1 MEKMNDNHPWSEST
15 LKPPSAPTEPFG
27 AGRKEWIYGLLALIC
42 GMMLCN
48 FVIYGGF
55 QLGFAIA
62 MCAYILCATGYLLV
76 SGAKLSLYS
85 GLLLGLSLIIAAGF
99 GRSDDGFVKFVMGC
113 FLTFSLNLGLCLLA
127 GQNRRSPNGFR
138 SLGDAGRAMFTMG
151 YGRLSGGMGGLFR
164 SLKLNG
170 AVAKTVGAVAVGL
183 LILVPVL
190 GIVVS
195 LLVEADAA
203 FESFIDCLPEFQ
215 MDETIVTVLL
225 GFCAFCVIYTRA
237 VALLKSEKEE
247 PVVKERKGIH
257 PITMNTALI
266 GLCLVYALYLVS
278 QLAYFVGGFAGTV
291 PQGYSMAEYA
301 RRGFFEMAWL
311 CAINMGLIALAVSL
325 VRKTDHKAP
334 LLTRLLCLFV
344 GLVTLFLV
352 SAASAKMLTY
362 ISGYGLTRLRV
373 MTQLIIIFFGLMAVM
388 VSVSLFVKKTR
399 CMPILMIG
407 ALLIGGS
414 ALWADVD
421 TVVASYNV
429 HAYQTGKLQT
439 VDVAYLWELGSGA
452 VPQIAKLVDDQDP
465 EVARQAQWYLSRSG
479 AYWEDFRSWNYNDWQ
494 AKNCVSEYKAEQS
507 AQTN

>member
-1 MEKMNDNHPWSEST
+1 MEKMNDNHPWSEAIQ
-15 LKPPSAPTEPFG
+15 KPPSTPAETFT
-27 AGRKEWIYGLLALIC
+27 AGGKEWVYGLLALIC
-42 GMMLCN
+42 GMLLCN

-62 MCAYILCATGYLLV
+62 MCAYILCAAGYLLI
-76 SGAKLSLYS
+76 SGAKLSPYS

-113 FLTFSLNLGLCLLA
+113 FLAFSVNLGLCLLA
-127 GQNRRSPNGFR
+127 GQNRRNPNGAS

-151 YGRLSGGMGGLFR
+151 YGQLSGGMGGLFR
-164 SLKLNG
+164 SLKFKG
-170 AVAKTVGAVAVGL
+170 AAAKAVGSVAVGL

-203 FESFIDCLPEFQ
+203 FESLIDCLPEFE
-215 MDETIVTVLL
+215 MDETLVTVLL
-225 GFCAFCVIYTRA
+225 GFCAFCVIYTRG
-237 VALLKSEKEE
+237 VALMKAEKAE
-247 PVVKERKGIH
+247 PVVKERKGINV
-257 PITMNTALI
+257 ITMNTALI
-266 GLCLVYALYLVS
+266 GLCLVYVLYLVS

-325 VRKTDHKAP
+325 VRKTDDKAP

-362 ISGYGLTRLRV
+362 IGGYGLTRLRV
-373 MTQLIIIFFGLMAVM
+373 MTQLIIIFFGLMAVT
-388 VSVSLFVKKTR
+388 VSVSLFVKKPR
-399 CMPILMIG
+399 YMPVLMIS
-407 ALLIGGS
+407 ALLLGGG

-421 TVVASYNV
+421 TVVAAYNV
-429 HAYQTGKLQT
+429 HAYQTGKLET
-439 VDVAYLWELGSGA
+439 VDVGYLWELGSGA
-452 VPQIAKLVDDQDP
+452 VPQIAKLVDDENP
-465 EVARQAQWYLSRSG
+465 EVARQARLFLSQSG
-479 AYWEDFRSWNYNDWQ
+479 AYWEDFRSWNYADWQ
-494 AKNCVSEYKAEQS
+494 AKDCVSEYKANRS
-507 AQTN
+507 P